1 MTVTIT
7 PEESFRAAVAEAVN
21 GTFLDGFVFLTAGEG
36 SGSNL
41 SLPYLALHDR
51 SAAPI
56 LDGQFIDGDSA
67 HHMRSSYVY
76 SASNGNYYL
85 GQNAFDGTYGID
97 PNKYVISADSMAQI
111 FAELGTVTGML
122 RNAEQV
128 TAMYGYLR
136 RIREE
141 LCSRTSST
149 R

>member
-41 SLPYLALHDR
+41 SLPYLAFLRRLERR
-51 SAAPI
+51 SHPWTASSLTAI
-56 LDGQFIDGDSA
+56 LA

-76 SASNGNYYL
+76 SASNGELLL

-128 TAMYGYLR
+128 TYTVTQKDT
-136 RIREE
+136 EE

>member
-1 MTVTIT
+1 M
-7 PEESFRAAVAEAVN
+7 
-21 GTFLDGFVFLTAGEG
+21 
-36 SGSNL
+36 
-41 SLPYLALHDR
+41 
-51 SAAPI
+51 
-56 LDGQFIDGDSA
+56 
-67 HHMRSSYVY
+67 
-76 SASNGNYYL
+76 GNYYL

-128 TAMYGYLR
+128 TYTVTQKDT
-136 RIREE
+136 EE